1 MKIILLKDVRKVGK
15 RYEIKDV
22 ADGFALNA
30 LIPAGQAVPATTSNL
45 KMVEN
50 KKAVSLT
57 EKKGFVEALDK
68 AFNKLQDGK
77 LVIMGKTNEK
87 GHLFAGVHKE
97 QISEAFKIQTG
108 LELSVES
115 IELEKPIKEIG
126 ENKIKISVFDFS
138 RLLTVDI
145 KAIE

>member
-30 LIPAGQAVPATTSNL
+30 LIPAGQAVPATAGNF

-50 KKAVSLT
+50 KKEISLT
-57 EKKGFVEALDK
+57 EKKGFVDALDR
-68 AFNKLQDGK
+68 AFGKLEDGK

-87 GHLFAGVHKE
+87 GHLFAGIHKE
-97 QISEAFKIQTG
+97 QIADAFKMQTG
-108 LELSVES
+108 MELLADY

-126 ENKIKISVFDFS
+126 ESKVKVSAFDFS

-145 KAIE
+145 RAI